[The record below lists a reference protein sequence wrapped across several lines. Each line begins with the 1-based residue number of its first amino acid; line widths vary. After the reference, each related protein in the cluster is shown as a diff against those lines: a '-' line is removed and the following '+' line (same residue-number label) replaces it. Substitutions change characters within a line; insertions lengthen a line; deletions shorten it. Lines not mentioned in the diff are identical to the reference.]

1 MISIVNIPPAPPRH
15 REDQNSQNSK
25 FLTVAPDG
33 SVIGVQHTIGY
44 IDQERARHCGTC
56 INNYDGLLQPDR
68 LPQVN
73 THTCNVYPPIPK
85 GLTNLDSLFPELV
98 DVSTT
103 PTLLPIINQSITS
116 TTPNSEIFRS
126 CPPTGKPLPPV
137 QHFNRPIDRW
147 RPNIPPPTSFN
158 NSSTAHAP
166 SIVSTHAPSNPTAVS
181 TYEYFST
188 HRRQWNWKSSDEIIT
203 GGREHLSTRSSLVD
217 SRSSRLISIPEKRSV
232 QILQRSAHRADA
244 RQKIAAMLNAR
255 REIHDKG
262 PIISHHG
269 SIFDRLSQGRLD
281 SLDKDAPNGNDVI
294 VSKQFQTCEI
304 NTPARQINL
313 PNKKVRRS
321 RKSRPF
327 RIQVVAPI
335 HTAEPLDLS
344 ESPIKKQKEL
354 SKEGIDMSVSSNEKA
369 KISDGASDLTSSHVD
384 NAKTT
389 FSKKISSPMII
400 EPEFPPNIQRMT
412 PVDKEEA
419 LDLSKHGCKKLY
431 SSHVTNSS
439 SDQSLSP
446 PCLEK
451 IITECNAPIAL
462 DLSKTNRSQSTD
474 FPTDCKTTTS
484 FPFNSSMHAGKPT
497 DDCVKYS
504 NDSFQLPK
512 IERVFTLNTD
522 AVKELQSTGKI
533 YQIDLNDARSKSHFL
548 TKKTS
553 NEMEKRK
560 TTEPDNN
567 PTPNGDLKQVLG
579 SKIKVSSLLSAQPD
593 PIPKPNGDLM
603 QDSLLILA
611 HPNNEK
617 PTDLSNVTKTQ
628 TVNETKMPK
637 VTAMDLSKPSQSSV
651 QDKTSHNAPH
661 DLSSKLK
668 PKQGKQQEEIKINQ
682 GHVDRKSGSDTETLE
697 RKPLTTATKMETTLE
712 TECSVLMKTQSQT
725 NSETDCSSPIKTRAE
740 TTLVAESRCNGE
752 VIVSTSDKT
761 DEANDK
767 LVPQKKSPSQTAPEK
782 STRDQSLP
790 VNTLQSQPGDLISV
804 PPQVGTLT
812 LGDSATPGQSKQDDL
827 TSVHPQSENDDRSI
841 TDKSITNKP
850 ITNISVI
857 NKSITSNTGRPRR
870 TCRIASSRNGGCR
883 HGCIGCN
890 FVFKRLVPKSP
901 KESIKRMV
909 PKPKKSIKR
918 KLKHSDSF
926 SGAFKVF
933 IKESDSKSNGLK
945 AKQALKI
952 TRSLNDCQPIDLSK
966 TSQNAMR
973 NKASHNAP
981 QDLSCKLKQKTC
993 QPHDLSCKPRHKNGK
1008 QIGKSKKAKKLA
1020 KIKDILSLSSNESV
1034 KSIVLDGKA
1043 PILRLQKLSERD
1055 VLDLSGSS
1063 HQKADKLCVSLNSQ
1077 NSSETSIP
1085 RFSANATQRVG
1096 SAKGPQ
1102 SVREQC
1108 VKNETKAHDED
1119 VTLQVTNGDVNE
1131 AVVKRVDDISSS
1143 KVDVSVIPD
1152 IEHDLMQLTSGFDE

>member
-1 MISIVNIPPAPPRH
+1 MISIVNIPPAPPHH
-15 REDQNSQNSK
+15 RDDQSSQNSK
-25 FLTVAPDG
+25 FLTLAPDG

-44 IDQERARHCGTC
+44 IDQERARHCATC

-98 DVSTT
+98 DATTT
-103 PTLLPIINQSITS
+103 PTLLPIINQSITT

-147 RPNIPPPTSFN
+147 RPNIPPPTSFH
-158 NSSTAHAP
+158 NSSTAHAR

-188 HRRQWNWKSSDEIIT
+188 HQRQWNWKSSDEIIT

-217 SRSSRLISIPEKRSV
+217 CRNSRLISVPEKRSV
-232 QILQRSAHRADA
+232 QILQRSSYRPDA
-244 RQKIAAMLNAR
+244 RRKIAALLNAR
-255 REIHDKG
+255 RAVNDKG
-262 PIISHHG
+262 PIISHRG
-269 SIFDRLSQGRLD
+269 SILDRLSQGRLD
-281 SLDKDAPNGNDVI
+281 SVDKDASNGNDI
-294 VSKQFQTCEI
+294 IASNGKDGIAKQFQTCEI

-354 SKEGIDMSVSSNEKA
+354 SKEDIDMSVSSNERA
-369 KISDGASDLTSSHVD
+369 KISDGANDLTSSHVD

-389 FSKKISSPMII
+389 FSRKISSPMII

-419 LDLSKHGCKKLY
+419 LDLSKHGCKKLM

-451 IITECNAPIAL
+451 ITCSAIAL
-462 DLSKTNRSQSTD
+462 DLSKTNRGQSTD
-474 FPTDCKTTTS
+474 FPSDFKTMTS

-497 DDCVKYS
+497 SDRVKKS
-504 NDSFQLPK
+504 NDSFKLPK
-512 IERVFTLNTD
+512 IERVFTLNTE
-522 AVKELQSTGKI
+522 AVKELKTTGKI
-533 YQIDLNDARSKSHFL
+533 YQIDLNDARSKSDFL
-548 TKKTS
+548 TKSTN

-560 TTEPDNN
+560 ATEPDNN
-567 PTPNGDLKQVLG
+567 PTPNGDLEQLQSSMFKE
-579 SKIKVSSLLSAQPD
+579 SSLLSAQPD
-593 PIPKPNGDLM
+593 PIPKPNSDLM
-603 QDSLLILA
+603 QSSSLSLA
-611 HPNNEK
+611 RPNNEK
-617 PTDLSNVTKTQ
+617 PIYLSTVTKTR
-628 TVNETKMPK
+628 TVTKAQK
-637 VTAMDLSKPSQSSV
+637 ITAMDLSKPSQNSL
-651 QDKTSHNAPH
+651 QDKTSHNTPH
-661 DLSSKLK
+661 DLSCKLK
-668 PKQGKQQEEIKINQ
+668 QKQEKQQEEIKTYLGQNYK
-682 GHVDRKSGSDTETLE
+682 KSDSDTEN
-697 RKPLTTATKMETTLE
+697 RGKGPLSTATKVETTLE
-712 TECSVLMKTQSQT
+712 AECSAPVKTQPQT
-725 NSETDCSSPIKTRAE
+725 TSETDCSVP
-740 TTLVAESRCNGE
+740 LVTKSQAIPVSESHCNGE
-752 VIVSTSDKT
+752 VFVSTCKKT
-761 DEANDK
+761 DETND
-767 LVPQKKSPSQTAPEK
+767 KKSPSQTEPEK
-782 STRDQSLP
+782 STSDQP
-790 VNTLQSQPGDLISV
+790 RQVDTLQSQSDDSTSV
-804 PPQVGTLT
+804 PPQVGTLA
-812 LGDSATPGQSKQDDL
+812 LGDSAISGQSEPDDL
-827 TSVHPQSENDDRSI
+827 TSVHPQSENDDKSI

-850 ITNISVI
+850 ITNISVT

-870 TCRIASSRNGGCR
+870 TCRIVSSRNSGCR
-883 HGCIGCN
+883 HGCLGCN

-933 IKESDSKSNGLK
+933 IKESDRKSNGLK
-945 AKQALKI
+945 AKQPLKI
-952 TRSLNDCQPIDLSK
+952 TRPLNDYQPIDLSK
-966 TSQNAMR
+966 TSQNALQD
-973 NKASHNAP
+973 KPFHNAP
-981 QDLSCKLKQKTC
+981 QDLKCKLKQNTY
-993 QPHDLSCKPRHKNGK
+993 QPQDLSCKSKHKNGK
-1008 QIGKSKKAKKLA
+1008 HISKAKKMKKLA
-1020 KIKDILSLSSNESV
+1020 KIEDILSLSSSKSV

-1063 HQKADKLCVSLNSQ
+1063 HQKANKLCASLKSQ
-1077 NSSETSIP
+1077 NSRETSIS
-1085 RFSANATQRVG
+1085 RLSASATQSVCSASVPQIVG
-1096 SAKGPQ
+1096 
-1102 SVREQC
+1102 EQC
-1108 VKNETKAHDED
+1108 VKNETKRHDGD
-1119 VTLQVTNGDVNE
+1119 VTLQVTNGEINE
-1131 AVVKRVDDISSS
+1131 TVVKSVGNISNS
-1143 KVDVSVIPD
+1143 KVDVSAIPD
-1152 IEHDLMQLTSGFDE
+1152 FEHDLLQLTSGFDD